1 MKFMSTTSKRAHHYR
16 RERTTLASLAALTL
30 LGLVGCGR
38 LIVEHAPTGPTA
50 PPHND
55 EVTIVMEGGEQPQ
68 GMQEIAIIQVTGTGT
83 KAKLPT
89 AIEALKDRARQLGC
103 NTVAKV
109 SVDRSNTMVVT
120 GVCGIVA
127 ASQ

>member
-1 MKFMSTTSKRAHHYR
+1 MKFMSTTSKRANHYR
-16 RERTTLASLAALTL
+16 SERTARVLFAGLAL

-55 EVTIVMEGGEQPQ
+55 EVTVVMEGGEQPQ

-89 AIEALKDRARQLGC
+89 AIEALKGRARELGC

-120 GVCGIVA
+120 GVCGLVP
-127 ASQ
+127 ASP